1 MSAIDSVLEEA
12 IPEDLLLELPKIEV
26 VDVRVECLDDVP
38 SASLLVGPELSVP
51 ICHGSPAPEDA
62 PVPED
67 PSVGSPAPEDAPVST
82 ASMDVHVGS
91 SMPRTDDVTATSSD
105 LRVGLA
111 GSVTLEVGGHGAEDP
126 MGVPGVEILM
136 GVELSL
142 DYPVPSTPGPARD
155 VASVSVLCSKRV
167 LTLLGFPLFLSNLQ
181 VYVSCA
187 FLLLPMGVLFDDFCI
202 RRASWT

>member
-12 IPEDLLLELPKIEV
+12 ILEDLLLELPEIEV

-38 SASLLVGPELSVP
+38 SASLLVGPELSLP
-51 ICHGSPAPEDA
+51 ICHGSPSPEDA

-67 PSVGSPAPEDAPVST
+67 PSVGSLST

-91 SMPRTDDVTATSSD
+91 SMPRTDDVTSTSSD

-111 GSVTLEVGGHGAEDP
+111 SSVTLEVGGHGAEDP
-126 MGVPGVEILM
+126 MGVPRVEILM

-142 DYPVPSTPGPARD
+142 DYPVPSTHGPARD

-167 LTLLGFPLFLSNLQ
+167 LTLLGFPLFLSNLH